1 MLVVRWS
8 GFAVPPVLLSSE
20 QLFTDRPGP
29 VQSKV
34 PVILIQCRTR
44 SLLQADIHSL
54 SEFDSAMYSSFLRV
68 DALGLIEKR
77 HLSHVQVT

>member
-1 MLVVRWS
+1 MSVLVVRWS

-34 PVILIQCRTR
+34 PVILIQCRSR
-44 SLLQADIHSL
+44 LPLQADIHATL
-54 SEFDSAMYSSFLRV
+54 PLPANCGHGIPPPLAV
-68 DALGLIEKR
+68 IEA
-77 HLSHVQVT
+77 Q